1 MKLNLSVKEITL
13 VGLATAI
20 MGIFSQLSLP
30 IPFTTVPLTLQTFGL
45 VIISVVL
52 GKKIG
57 PLSILIWAL
66 LGTIGIPVF
75 SGFSSGLGVLVGP
88 NGGYIIGFIFMS
100 FIIGYTSTSTSK
112 NNILLFLGVYLGQA
126 VQYTFG
132 VLQLKIV
139 LGLSF
144 PNSLLAGLYPFILKD
159 IIMIT
164 VAVTLALAIK
174 KSLKRVLIS
183 NDTNKISSY

>member
-20 MGIFSQLSLP
+20 MGIFSQLALP

-57 PLSILIWAL
+57 TLSILIWAL

-100 FIIGYTSTSTSK
+100 FIIGYTSTSTNK
-112 NNILLFLGVYLGQA
+112 NNILLFVGVYLGQA

-132 VLQLKIV
+132 VIQLKIV
-139 LGLSF
+139 LGLSL
-144 PNSLLAGLYPFILKD
+144 PNALLAGLYPFILKD

-164 VAVTLALAIK
+164 VAVTLALSIK
-174 KSLKRVLIS
+174 KSLGGVLMS
-183 NDTNKISSY
+183 NYKNKISSY

>member
-13 VGLATAI
+13 VGIATAI

-57 PLSILIWAL
+57 TFSILIWAL

-75 SGFSSGLGVLVGP
+75 SGFSSGIGILLGP
-88 NGGYIIGFIFMS
+88 TGGYIIGFIFMA
-100 FIIGYTSTSTSK
+100 FIIGYSSSNK
-112 NNILLFLGVYLGQA
+112 NKVILFLGVYIGQA
-126 VQYTFG
+126 IQYTFG
-132 VLQLKIV
+132 VIQLKIV
-139 LGLSF
+139 LGL
-144 PNSLLAGLYPFILKD
+144 NMKNALLAGLYPFLLKD
-159 IIMIT
+159 IMTIT
-164 VAVTLALAIK
+164 IAVIIALSVK
-174 KSLKRVLIS
+174 NSLRGVLIL
-183 NDTNKISSY
+183 NDKDKSSSY

>member
-20 MGIFSQLSLP
+20 MGIFSQLALP

-45 VIISVVL
+45 VIFSVVL

-57 PLSILIWAL
+57 TLSILIWAL

-100 FIIGYTSTSTSK
+100 FIIGYTSTSTNK
-112 NNILLFLGVYLGQA
+112 NNILLFVGVYLGQA

-132 VLQLKIV
+132 VIQLKIV
-139 LGLSF
+139 LGLSL
-144 PNSLLAGLYPFILKD
+144 PNALLAGLYPFILKD

-164 VAVTLALAIK
+164 VAVTLALSIK
-174 KSLKRVLIS
+174 KSLGGVLMS
-183 NDTNKISSY
+183 NYKNKISSY

>member
-20 MGIFSQLSLP
+20 MGIFSQLALP

-57 PLSILIWAL
+57 TLSILIWAL

-100 FIIGYTSTSTSK
+100 FIIGYTSTSK
-112 NNILLFLGVYLGQA
+112 NNILLFLGIYLGQA
-126 VQYTFG
+126 IQYTFG
-132 VLQLKIV
+132 VIQLKMV

-144 PNSLLAGLYPFILKD
+144 QNALLSGLYPFILKD

-164 VAVTLALAIK
+164 VAVTIALAIK
-174 KSLKRVLIS
+174 KSLRRVLIS
-183 NDTNKISSY
+183 NDKNNISSY

>member
-20 MGIFSQLSLP
+20 MGIFSQLALP

-57 PLSILIWAL
+57 TLSILIWAL

-100 FIIGYTSTSTSK
+100 FIIGYTSTSTNK
-112 NNILLFLGVYLGQA
+112 NNILLFVGVYLGQA

-132 VLQLKIV
+132 VIQLKIV
-139 LGLSF
+139 LGLSL
-144 PNSLLAGLYPFILKD
+144 PNALLAGLYPFILKD

-164 VAVTLALAIK
+164 VAVTLALSIK
-174 KSLKRVLIS
+174 KSLGGVLMS
-183 NDTNKISSY
+183 NDKNKISSY

>member
-20 MGIFSQLSLP
+20 MGIFSQLALP

-45 VIISVVL
+45 VIFSVVL

-57 PLSILIWAL
+57 TLSILIWAL

-100 FIIGYTSTSTSK
+100 FIIGYTSTSTNK
-112 NNILLFLGVYLGQA
+112 NNILLFVGVYLGQA

-132 VLQLKIV
+132 VIQLKIV
-139 LGLSF
+139 LGLSL
-144 PNSLLAGLYPFILKD
+144 PNALLAGLYPFILKD

-164 VAVTLALAIK
+164 VAVTLALSIK
-174 KSLKRVLIS
+174 KSLGGVLMS
-183 NDTNKISSY
+183 NDKNKISSY